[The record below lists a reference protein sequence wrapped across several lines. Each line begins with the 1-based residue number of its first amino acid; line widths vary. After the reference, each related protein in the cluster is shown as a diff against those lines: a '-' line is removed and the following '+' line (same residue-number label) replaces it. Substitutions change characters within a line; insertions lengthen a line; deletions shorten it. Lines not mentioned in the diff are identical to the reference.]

1 MCCLQ
6 AAASGALSNLCIE
19 NLNNQAAIAALGGI
33 QQLTGTSHCCLVHL
47 LSWLFCLSFT

>member
-1 MCCLQ
+1 VCCLQ

-33 QQLTGTSHCCLVHL
+33 QQLTGTPHCCFAHFP
-47 LSWLFCLSFT
+47 SWRFFLPTV